1 MFIFVINKKSDKM
14 ASKYLQIAFADAKF
28 FEYAKEEKE
37 GFVEHIN
44 NKGEKKGFR
53 KYYDTISGTLESIR
67 VKTNEYLTG
76 NPEEIQLSFKERN
89 GDYINLDMMLLDMN
103 KDYSTF
109 VESFLIHLPN
119 LIKGEEY
126 WIQPY
131 NFKNERDKT
140 IAGLSIRKGDSKEGE
155 KVVRLIQSAVYKDGT
170 VKEGDIP
177 AVVWTT
183 NARTGKPS
191 PDSEAKFM
199 YLKGVLEKGLE
210 KFKFVENSSAT
221 STAPST
227 TSVKPVESKVVVSTE
242 DDGLP
247 F

>member
-1 MFIFVINKKSDKM
+1 M
-14 ASKYLQIAFADAKF
+14 ASKYLQIAFGDGKF
-28 FEYAKEEKE
+28 FEYAKEAKE
-37 GFVEHIN
+37 GFVEHVN

-53 KYYDTISGTLESIR
+53 RYYDTISGTLESIR
-67 VKTNEYLTG
+67 VKTNEHLTG
-76 NPEEIQLSFKERN
+76 NPEEIQFSMKEGN
-89 GDYINLDMMLLDMN
+89 GDYINVDMMLLDMN
-103 KDYSTF
+103 KDYATF
-109 VESFLIHLPN
+109 VESFLVHLPN
-119 LIKGEEY
+119 LEKGQEY

-140 IAGLSIRKGDSKEGE
+140 VAGLSIRKGNSKEGE
-155 KVVRLIQSAVYKDGT
+155 KVARIIQSAVYKDGT

-221 STAPST
+221 STPSST
-227 TSVKPVESKVVVSTE
+227 PSVKPVESKVGVSVE
-242 DDGLP
+242 DDELP

>member
-1 MFIFVINKKSDKM
+1 M

-28 FEYAKEEKE
+28 FEYAKEAKE

-67 VKTNEYLTG
+67 VKTNEYLAG
-76 NPEEIQLSFKERN
+76 NPEEIQFSMRESN
-89 GDYINLDMMLLDMN
+89 GDYINVDMMLLDMN

-109 VESFLIHLPN
+109 VESFLVHLPN
-119 LIKGEEY
+119 LEKGQEY

-140 IAGLSIRKGDSKEGE
+140 VAGLSIRKGNSKEGE
-155 KVVRLIQSAVYKDGT
+155 KVARIIQSAVYKDGT

-210 KFKFVENSSAT
+210 KFKYVGSNSTTT
-221 STAPST
+221 SEPST
-227 TSVKPVESKVVVSTE
+227 SSVKPDDNKVNASVQE
-242 DDGLP
+242 DELP